1 MRLFLE
7 QSIWQWVVL
16 YTLFRLVAY
25 VASTKRA
32 GEGRGGGGECES
44 KSQKREPSLFPSVTP
59 FFFPQ
64 VPSGNCGTVGLVK
77 FAILSVSV
85 GVHLRIGHVCVPKT
99 LTFNE
104 AKCISN
110 LVKMSFICMR
120 MKNPFH
126 IKGWP
131 LNLVLIQRPRKL
143 TRPSFFSFLTW
154 RIGCISREICFNQS
168 QTLLGNLESS
178 DVIWRGNQW
187 WRHEISAV
195 LVSGYN

>member
-16 YTLFRLVAY
+16 YTLFRLVAH

-32 GEGRGGGGECES
+32 GEGRGGGRRMWKQKS
-44 KSQKREPSLFPSVTP
+44 KARTFSFPLSHSIFLSSSPVRELWDSGVGKICNFVRKRRS
-59 FFFPQ
+59 
-64 VPSGNCGTVGLVK
+64 
-77 FAILSVSV
+77 
-85 GVHLRIGHVCVPKT
+85 HLRIGHVWVPKT

-104 AKCISN
+104 AKCLSN

-154 RIGCISREICFNQS
+154 RIGCVSREICFNQS
-168 QTLLGNLESS
+168 
-178 DVIWRGNQW
+178 
-187 WRHEISAV
+187 
-195 LVSGYN
+195 

>member
-32 GEGRGGGGECES
+32 GEGRRGENVKAKVKS
-44 KSQKREPSLFPSVTP
+44 KNLLLSPQSLHSVRELWDSGVGKICNFVRKRRSHLGI
-59 FFFPQ
+59 
-64 VPSGNCGTVGLVK
+64 GN
-77 FAILSVSV
+77 FW
-85 GVHLRIGHVCVPKT
+85 VPKT

-131 LNLVLIQRPRKL
+131 LNLDLIHE
-143 TRPSFFSFLTW
+143 TRPSFFSFLIW
-154 RIGCISREICFNQS
+154 RIGCVPREICFNQPW
-168 QTLLGNLESS
+168 TLLGSLESS
-178 DVIWRGNQW
+178 DVISWGNQW
-187 WRHEISAV
+187 RRHEISPF

>member
-1 MRLFLE
+1 MWLFLE
-7 QSIWQWVVL
+7 QSIWQWVIL

-25 VASTKRA
+25 VASSNR
-32 GEGRGGGGECES
+32 GEGRGGGRRMWKQKS
-44 KSQKREPSLFPSVTP
+44 KARTFSFPLSPFREFWDSGVGKICN
-59 FFFPQ
+59 FFLKPR
-64 VPSGNCGTVGLVK
+64 S
-77 FAILSVSV
+77 
-85 GVHLRIGHVCVPKT
+85 HLRIGHFWVPKT

-104 AKCISN
+104 AKCLSN

-154 RIGCISREICFNQS
+154 RIGCVSREICFNQS
-168 QTLLGNLESS
+168 
-178 DVIWRGNQW
+178 
-187 WRHEISAV
+187 
-195 LVSGYN
+195 

>member
-25 VASTKRA
+25 VASAKRA
-32 GEGRGGGGECES
+32 GERRGAENVKAKVKSKNLLLSPQSLHSVRELWDSGVGKICNFVRKRRSHLGRGN
-44 KSQKREPSLFPSVTP
+44 FW
-59 FFFPQ
+59 
-64 VPSGNCGTVGLVK
+64 
-77 FAILSVSV
+77 
-85 GVHLRIGHVCVPKT
+85 VPKT

-154 RIGCISREICFNQS
+154 RIGCVSREICFNQS
-168 QTLLGNLESS
+168 QTLLGSLESS
-178 DVIWRGNQW
+178 DVICG
-187 WRHEISAV
+187 ET
-195 LVSGYN
+195 SGGVTKFRLF

>member
-7 QSIWQWVVL
+7 QSIRQWVVL

-32 GEGRGGGGECES
+32 GEGRGAENVKAKVKS
-44 KSQKREPSLFPSVTP
+44 KNLLLSPQSLHSVRELWDSGVGKICNFVRKRRS
-59 FFFPQ
+59 
-64 VPSGNCGTVGLVK
+64 
-77 FAILSVSV
+77 
-85 GVHLRIGHVCVPKT
+85 HLRIGRFWVPKT

-131 LNLVLIQRPRKL
+131 LNLDLIQRPRKL
-143 TRPSFFSFLTW
+143 TRPSFFSFLIW
-154 RIGCISREICFNQS
+154 RIGCVSREIASTNHERYLVVWNPLTSF
-168 QTLLGNLESS
+168 
-178 DVIWRGNQW
+178 RG
-187 WRHEISAV
+187 ET
-195 LVSGYN
+195 SGGVTKFRPF

>member
-32 GEGRGGGGECES
+32 GEGRGAENVKAKV
-44 KSQKREPSLFPSVTP
+44 KSENLLLSPQSLHSVRELWDSGVGKICNFVRKRRS
-59 FFFPQ
+59 
-64 VPSGNCGTVGLVK
+64 
-77 FAILSVSV
+77 
-85 GVHLRIGHVCVPKT
+85 HLGIDNFWVPKT

-131 LNLVLIQRPRKL
+131 LNLDLIQRPRKL
-143 TRPSFFSFLTW
+143 TRPSFFSFLIW
-154 RIGCISREICFNQS
+154 RIGCVPREICFNQS
-168 QTLLGNLESS
+168 WTLLGSLESS
-178 DVIWRGNQW
+178 DVISWGNQW
-187 WRHEISAV
+187 RRHEISPF